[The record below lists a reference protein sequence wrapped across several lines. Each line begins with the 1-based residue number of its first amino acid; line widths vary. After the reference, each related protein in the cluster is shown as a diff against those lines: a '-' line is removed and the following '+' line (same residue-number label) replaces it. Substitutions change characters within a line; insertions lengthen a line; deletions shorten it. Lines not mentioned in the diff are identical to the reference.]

1 MNLSVERDLEQLL
14 LVGLQRGDDGI
25 NLLDGLAASLAGQV
39 AAALGKEAD
48 RLQPD
53 EQVGELGDGVRGV
66 LRREVQGEDDPLAQ
80 RGQPGEP
87 APGDGAGPGGQADR
101 PAPFIV
107 DPHLPGALL
116 DGVGGQGRG
125 GRLRCRRA

>member
-1 MNLSVERDLEQLL
+1 MDLGVERDLEQRL

-39 AAALGKEAD
+39 AAALREEAD

-53 EQVGELGDGVRGV
+53 EHVGELGDRVRRV
-66 LRREVQGEDDPLAQ
+66 LRRQMQGEDEPLAQ
-80 RGQPGEP
+80 GDEAGEP
-87 APGDGAGPGGQADR
+87 APGDGAGPGGQAER
-101 PAPFIV
+101 PRPLVV
-107 DPHLPGALL
+107 DPQLPGVLL